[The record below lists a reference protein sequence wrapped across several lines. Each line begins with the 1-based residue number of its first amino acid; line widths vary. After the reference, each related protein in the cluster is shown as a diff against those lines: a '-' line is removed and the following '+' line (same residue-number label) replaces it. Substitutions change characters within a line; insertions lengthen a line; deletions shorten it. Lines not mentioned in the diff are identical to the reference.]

1 MVSSGHQGID
11 VDRMLSKET
20 FGPSKNCSCN
30 RLGLR
35 SRASLVSFPIG
46 TRKTPKSGRTGPIPS
61 DSHRIDD
68 GKPIAGCSVRSATN
82 ISAASGQ
89 MQRISIKSLG
99 RVRKQEMTNETATP
113 EVAFQDRRSSNRSN
127 SGPGVERRQFQDGKR
142 SSRPEVAEFANAVD
156 SYKIS
161 NRRRFI
167 TFDELYDVFTSLGYH
182 K

>member
-1 MVSSGHQGID
+1 
-11 VDRMLSKET
+11 
-20 FGPSKNCSCN
+20 
-30 RLGLR
+30 
-35 SRASLVSFPIG
+35 
-46 TRKTPKSGRTGPIPS
+46 
-61 DSHRIDD
+61 
-68 GKPIAGCSVRSATN
+68 
-82 ISAASGQ
+82 
-89 MQRISIKSLG
+89 
-99 RVRKQEMTNETATP
+99 MTNETATP